1 MVWNLLCSAR
11 LPPVRFL
18 FEFTGCAER
27 HLRQIV
33 EHNLG
38 IYSLFFLFLSF
49 FFFFFFDKR
58 VLYVQVQ
65 LISYPVDDFGT
76 SRYNVI

>member
-33 EHNLG
+33 EHTLG
-38 IYSLFFLFLSF
+38 IYSF

-76 SRYNVI
+76 SRHNVI